1 MTRLNSVELI
11 VALIFIVLGLLLLAG
26 NLGLIIFNWGILW
39 ALVLVAFGGW
49 LIWRAFRTPAEP
61 SNSVSYGVGDY
72 APHLVGKEIRK
83 ENFSHGLG
91 DMDVDLSR
99 AVFPEGQATVRA
111 SHGLGDLTVIVPRD
125 LAVRV
130 KARAGLGDA
139 RLFDERADGFG
150 PSLDFQS
157 TDYVTATRKLDLEA
171 SVGLGAVKVVRA
183 R

>member
-1 MTRLNSVELI
+1 MTRLNSAELI

-39 ALVLVAFGGW
+39 ALVLVTFGCW
-49 LIWRAFRTPAEP
+49 LIWRAFRAPAEP

-72 APHLVGKEIRK
+72 APNLVGKEIRK

-130 KARAGLGDA
+130 KASAGLGDA

-150 PSLDFQS
+150 PRLDFQS
-157 TDYVTATRKLDLEA
+157 ADYVTATRKLDLEA